1 MSATVAV
8 LKAHQY
14 KAADRG
20 CSCEGNWYDTRQTPE
35 QDLHEHAI
43 HVEKEL
49 FDAGFGEIVEAR
61 AAALDEVAT
70 AIDGEADDSLYST
83 RKRELSGP
91 YSKPM
96 DPEHWGQLDG
106 IEATATF
113 IRTRAAAERNP
124 G

>member
-1 MSATVAV
+1 MNKTVAV
-8 LKAHQY
+8 LNAHRY
-14 KAADRG
+14 RARG
-20 CSCEGNWYDTRQTPE
+20 CSCKNSWYDTRQTHE
-35 QDLHEHAI
+35 QALHEHAL

-49 FDAGFGEIVEAR
+49 LDAGIGEIADAR
-61 AAALDEVAT
+61 AKALDDVAT
-70 AIDGEADDSLYST
+70 AIDGETDDSFYAT
-83 RKRELSGP
+83 RRVELSGP

-113 IRTRAAAERNP
+113 IRARADAERNP